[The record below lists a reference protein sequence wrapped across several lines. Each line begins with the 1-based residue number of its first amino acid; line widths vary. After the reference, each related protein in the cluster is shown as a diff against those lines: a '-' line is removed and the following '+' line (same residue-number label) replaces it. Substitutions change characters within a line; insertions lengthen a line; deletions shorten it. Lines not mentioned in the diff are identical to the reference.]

1 MTTEQGLTL
10 KEFIVL
16 LNENLEE
23 KISVQYVTQEKAII
37 LARDEVEK
45 ATTIQQ
51 KQIDK
56 IERIAEHNKEQIIEL
71 RTKAVI
77 WGIVVAIL
85 AGTVS
90 SYIIKIL

>member
-23 KISVQYVTQEKAII
+23 KISVQYVTQEKAVI

-45 ATTIQQ
+45 ATKIQQ

-56 IERIAEHNKEQIIEL
+56 IEIIAEHNKEQLIEL

-77 WGIVVAIL
+77 WGVAVALL
-85 AGTVS
+85 ASTVS